1 MDIQKAMK
9 AVLDHAR
16 HLRGEIPLY
25 MEEVDGSP
33 VLKYYDGPV
42 SEDNPVFMLERQIA
56 ENPAAFA
63 ADLERFDAAMRTQR
77 LHRPRW

>member
-1 MDIQKAMK
+1 MDIKSAMK

-16 HLRGEIPLY
+16 HLKGEIPMY
-25 MEEVDGSP
+25 MEEVDGPP

-42 SEDNPVFMLERQIA
+42 NENDPIFVLARQIE

-63 ADLERFDAAMRTQR
+63 ADLERFDAAMRARLFQR
-77 LHRPRW
+77 PKY